1 MPHPAAAPPTHFDP
15 VALRGDLFDSA
26 EALRTVLE
34 AFGPWLSD
42 TRARLDAAAA
52 LNDPAQVGAI
62 AHALR
67 GGLAQTRAAAAVAR
81 VRELEAVCR
90 DGADGPLNTEPCL
103 RALNE
108 ELDALAGEIAAVL
121 ASTKAPRAQKTFPE

>member
-1 MPHPAAAPPTHFDP
+1 MPPPAAAPPTHFDP

-67 GGLAQTRAAAAVAR
+67 GGLAQTRAAAAVER
-81 VRELEAVCR
+81 VR
-90 DGADGPLNTEPCL
+90 
-103 RALNE
+103 
-108 ELDALAGEIAAVL
+108 DALAGEIAAVL